1 MLGNELRKGS
11 QHSILGTNEF
21 ISRCFHKSDS
31 LGIERSKILLRAD
44 SRYDDKNFLK
54 LLNESGVKCLIKRN
68 FRKEDR
74 NLFIANAI
82 SSGIKINEDHG
93 KIRYL

>member
-1 MLGNELRKGS
+1 MLGNELRNGS

-31 LGIERSKILLRAD
+31 LDIERSKILLRAD

-82 SSGIKINEDHG
+82 SSSIKTNEDHG